1 MSTAPH
7 VSLIMPAWQPRRD
20 WLLEAVESALA
31 QNDCDFELL
40 VVDDGSPEPVEEML
54 AHVDHPA
61 LRVLRVEHG
70 GVSHARNAGIANT
83 HGRLLR
89 FIDADDVY
97 EPGGTARL
105 AGLIGDRD
113 DVVAYGQTAFCDEQ
127 LRFVWTMSSELEGD
141 LGAKAMLSR
150 FTVRIQSL
158 LFPRTV
164 VEAAGPWDTSMS
176 VCEDLDFIVRA
187 VEHAEVR
194 GDPAIAT
201 YYRKHGMSASSD
213 VVRGDEGV
221 QRMMHH
227 YFERHPDLR
236 GTRLERRAAATR
248 DAIAA
253 RAYASRGLRREALR
267 RLARSM
273 AAAPRAALVEAG
285 LALPAAA
292 GHLRRRLRREG

>member
-1 MSTAPH
+1 VSADPD
-7 VSLIMPAWQPRRD
+7 VSLIMPAWRPRRD

-31 QNDCDFELL
+31 QRDCDFELL

-54 AHVDHPA
+54 AHLDHPA

-83 HGRLLR
+83 RGRLLR

-97 EPGGTARL
+97 EAGGTARL
-105 AGLIGDRD
+105 ARLIGDRN
-113 DVVAYGQTAFCDEQ
+113 DVVAYGQTAFCDEE
-127 LRFVWTMSSELEGD
+127 LRRVWTMSSELEGD
-141 LGAKAMLSR
+141 LGTNAMLSR

-158 LFPRTV
+158 LFPRAV

-201 YYRKHGMSASSD
+201 YYRKHATSASTD

-221 QRMMHH
+221 QRMMNR

-267 RLARSM
+267 RLGRSM
-273 AAAPRAALVEAG
+273 AADPRAAVVEAR

-292 GHLRRRLRREG
+292 GHLRRRFRRGE